1 MIINNRFAV
10 QIQASPVGGRA
21 HDAPNGTHGTREKGD
36 AEGAVPYEWID
47 TSDPGTGDGGA
58 CVLVL

>member
-1 MIINNRFAV
+1 MLPCTEP
-10 QIQASPVGGRA
+10 PVGDGA